1 MELWIPL
8 TIAAAGVQ
16 AARTSLQKHLTARV
30 SVFGATF
37 ARFFFGLPMILAGL
51 ALLVAITGQSVPDPS
66 GVFVAYAWGGGLVQ
80 LLGNALLLHLL
91 GLSTFTVGTTYTK
104 TEVIQTVA
112 VGYVVLDE
120 RVEAIGFF
128 GILIAFVGV
137 LLMATGR
144 AGLSLKSLAEALKH
158 KPALY
163 GICVGAL
170 YAVAAVFYRAA
181 ALSLDEGDFILRA
194 ITTLAWVT
202 VAQAFAMAVWL
213 RWREP
218 GVISTVVGAWPIGVW
233 IGFTGIVASACWYC
247 AFTLQNAAYVMA
259 LGQVELVF
267 TYIASR
273 FVFHERMVVQ
283 EAFGVAATA
292 AGILAV
298 VLYG

>member
-16 AARTSLQKHLTARV
+16 AARTSLQKHLAAEL

-37 ARFFFGLPMILAGL
+37 ARFLFGFPMILAGL
-51 ALLVAITGQSVPDPS
+51 AVLVTVTGQSVPES
-66 GVFVAYAWGGGLVQ
+66 NCVFIAYAWVGGLVQ

-91 GLSTFTVGTTYTK
+91 TLSTFTVGTTYTK
-104 TEVIQTVA
+104 TEVIQTVG

-120 RVEAIGFF
+120 QVGPAGFL
-128 GILIAFVGV
+128 GILVAFFGV

-144 AGLSLKSLAEALKH
+144 AGLSVASLAAALRH

-181 ALSLDEGDFILRA
+181 ALSLDEGDFVLRA

-202 VAQAFAMAVWL
+202 TAQMLAMAVVL
-213 RWREP
+213 RLRQP
-218 GVISTVVGAWPIGVW
+218 GLVTKVFRAWPIGLW

-267 TYIASR
+267 IYIASR
-273 FVFHERMVVQ
+273 FVFHERMVAQ

-292 AGILAV
+292 LGILAV

>member
-16 AARTSLQKHLTARV
+16 AARTSLQKHLAAEL

-37 ARFFFGLPMILAGL
+37 ARFLFGLPMILAGL
-51 ALLVAITGQSVPDPS
+51 AVLVTVTGQSVPES
-66 GVFVAYAWGGGLVQ
+66 NSVFIAYAWVGGLVQ

-91 GLSTFTVGTTYTK
+91 TLSTFTVGTTYTK
-104 TEVIQTVA
+104 TEVIQTVG

-120 RVEAIGFF
+120 QVGPAGFL
-128 GILIAFVGV
+128 GILIAFFGV

-144 AGLSLKSLAEALKH
+144 PGLSVASLAAALRH

-181 ALSLDEGDFILRA
+181 ALSLDEGDFVLRA

-202 VAQAFAMAVWL
+202 TAQMLAMAVVL
-213 RWREP
+213 RLRQP
-218 GVISTVVGAWPIGVW
+218 GLVTKVFRAWPIGLW
-233 IGFTGIVASACWYC
+233 IGFTGIVASAFWYC

-267 TYIASR
+267 IYIASR
-273 FVFHERMVVQ
+273 FVFQERMVAQ

-292 AGILAV
+292 LGILAV

>member
-1 MELWIPL
+1 MELWISL

-16 AARTSLQKHLTARV
+16 AARTSLQKHLAAEL

-37 ARFFFGLPMILAGL
+37 ARFLFGLPMILVGL
-51 ALLVAITGQSVPDPS
+51 AALVTITGQSVPNPN
-66 GVFVAYAWGGGLVQ
+66 GVFIAYAWSGGVVQ

-91 GLSTFTVGTTYTK
+91 SLSTFTVGTTYTK

-120 RVEAIGFF
+120 QVEPAGFL

-144 AGLSLKSLAEALKH
+144 AGLSPASLAAALRH

-181 ALSLDEGDFILRA
+181 ALSLDDGDFVLRA
-194 ITTLAWVT
+194 FTTLAWVT
-202 VAQAFAMAVWL
+202 AAQMLAMAVVL
-213 RWREP
+213 RLRQP
-218 GVISTVVGAWPIGVW
+218 GLVTKVLHAWPIGLW

-259 LGQVELVF
+259 LGQVELLF

-273 FVFHERMVVQ
+273 FVFHEKMAVQ
-283 EAFGVAATA
+283 EAFGIAATA
-292 AGILAV
+292 VGILAV